1 MPSRFTRKQ
10 IWRHNGAV
18 GQARMME
25 MSALAIVTLPTVTRS
40 AAATADQIASLARQ
54 LRRQLKERDE

>member
-1 MPSRFTRKQ
+1 MPSRFTRQQ

-18 GQARMME
+18 GQARMAE
-25 MSALAIVTLPTVTRS
+25 MSMLAIATLPTATS
-40 AAATADQIASLARQ
+40 AARATADQIASLARQ

>member
-18 GQARMME
+18 GQARMAE
-25 MSALAIVTLPTVTRS
+25 MSMLAIATLPTATP
-40 AAATADQIASLARQ
+40 AARATADQIASLARQ